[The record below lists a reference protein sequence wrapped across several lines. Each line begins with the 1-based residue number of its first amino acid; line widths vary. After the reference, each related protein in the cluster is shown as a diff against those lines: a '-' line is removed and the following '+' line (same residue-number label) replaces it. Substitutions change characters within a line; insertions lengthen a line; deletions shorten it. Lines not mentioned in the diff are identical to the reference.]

1 MQGAANESKRS
12 PTSGWPAWRSVI
24 IPAEHGGWGFLLEP
38 VLLGLLVAPTG
49 AGLLLGLAT
58 VAAFLIRQP
67 LKILQIDRRRKLHT
81 ARTQRAR
88 RAIVALAGGAGALAG
103 VSFAVAL
110 GQAGPAFVT
119 PLLLAIPFGAVFLY
133 YDLTKPGRTLQA
145 ELAAPPAMAFVAPA
159 MAMMGGWT
167 LPAALALWVGLTA
180 RAIPSVIY
188 VRARIRLDRGRE
200 PDLIWP
206 AALHVL
212 ALIVI
217 AALIWRDLLPAT
229 ALIAYLLLLARAV
242 WFLSPARPRISIKAI
257 GFMEMGLGILTV
269 LMLALR
275 F

>member
-12 PTSGWPAWRSVI
+12 PTSGWQAWRSVI

-38 VLLGLLVAPTG
+38 VLLGLLVAPTT

-81 ARTQRAR
+81 ARTQRAQ
-88 RAIVALAGGAGALAG
+88 RAVAALAVIAGGLA
-103 VSFAVAL
+103 VASFAVAL

-145 ELAAPPAMAFVAPA
+145 ELAAPPAMAVVAPA

-167 LPAALALWVGLTA
+167 LPAALALWAGLTA

-212 ALIVI
+212 ALFVV